1 MFGFLQSIGDKTIK
15 IFFSFYEVIV
25 FIGICLIHML
35 NPKSYNPAMR
45 VVLIKQI
52 YFTSVGILPI
62 FIFMAIFFGT
72 IFIGIIIYFATL
84 YGLEDDIGYI
94 LVTFAIKEFS
104 PFFTTL
110 LIALRSSTAINTE
123 IAVMKVNKE
132 IDTLRAFKI
141 DFIDYLFLPRIISGV
156 VSVTALSTL
165 FAIIMLLGGYL
176 FTLFYMNMDFHTYK
190 SILISAISFEDLAV
204 LILKAVSFG
213 FVIMI
218 IPIYSGLKTSRGY
231 TAIPISVLNG
241 MMKLFIAIF
250 FVEVLSL
257 LMQSI

>member
-1 MFGFLQSIGDKTIK
+1 MFGFLQSVGDKTIK
-15 IFFSFYEVIV
+15 IFFSFYEAIV
-25 FIGICLIHML
+25 FIGICLIHIF

-45 VVLIKQI
+45 AVLIKQI

-62 FIFMAIFFGT
+62 FSFMAIFFGT

-84 YGLEDDIGYI
+84 YGLEGDIGDI

-156 VSVTALSTL
+156 ISVTALSTL

-176 FTLFYMNMDFHTYK
+176 FTLFFMNMDFHTYK
-190 SILISAISFEDLAV
+190 AILLGAVTFEDLAV
-204 LILKAVSFG
+204 LILKAISFG

-218 IPIYSGLKTSRGY
+218 IPIYSGLKTAQGL

-257 LMQSI
+257 LIKSI